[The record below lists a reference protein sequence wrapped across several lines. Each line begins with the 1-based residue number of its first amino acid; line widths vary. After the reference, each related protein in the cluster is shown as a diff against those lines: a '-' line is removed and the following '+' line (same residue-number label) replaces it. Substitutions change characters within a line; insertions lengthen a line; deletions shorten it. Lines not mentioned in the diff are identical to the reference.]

1 MYESQI
7 NNTHPDP
14 QKTGSLYGMSKV
26 LKQHAKDYEFWTQH
40 IICRGNHVIFKVND
54 KVVVDYVDKKN
65 SFKKGHPAL
74 QQHDPGS
81 MVYCKDLKVWLIA
94 KKLQHQ
100 PDAPARKKRRNSR
113 ASLALRVSVRCV
125 KLDRERYTTA

>member
-40 IICRGNHVIFKVND
+40 IICRGNHVIFTFSRVRSSSRQARLASNC
-54 KVVVDYVDKKN
+54 N
-65 SFKKGHPAL
+65 L
-74 QQHDPGS
+74 PGTD
-81 MVYCKDLKVWLIA
+81 VG
-94 KKLQHQ
+94 
-100 PDAPARKKRRNSR
+100 R
-113 ASLALRVSVRCV
+113 A
-125 KLDRERYTTA
+125 DREADSVNYYGLTPVTASTNA